1 VGSVVANQS
10 LLIGD
15 LGGLFF
21 MYFMTCVVGL
31 LIALVVNPTST
42 WVQGKR
48 QQRRDAAL
56 AAMSSKSV
64 VDPFVPPPDE
74 VCLCVVL
81 LCLCRA
87 STFLT
92 GCWHFVLQIPPEAEG
107 GVLVDEPLPPRPL
120 PPAPPPGRNDSIYG
134 LLYTGMAGTVGTV
147 GSLVTPAKPP
157 VARGTD
163 PSEYKDDW
171 VTAPGSPPLLLDTL
185 YGGVNSAVSPV
196 SSFVGSFYAGTT
208 GMGPGPGLP
217 LESPSASPS
226 RPLLGA
232 PPTVRASGAV
242 APAPLPVATA
252 LETSVGDW

>member
-1 VGSVVANQS
+1 MLAFCVG
-10 LLIGD
+10 I
-15 LGGLFF
+15 
-21 MYFMTCVVGL
+21 
-31 LIALVVNPTST
+31 
-42 WVQGKR
+42 
-48 QQRRDAAL
+48 
-56 AAMSSKSV
+56 
-64 VDPFVPPPDE
+64 
-74 VCLCVVL
+74 
-81 LCLCRA
+81 
-87 STFLT
+87 
-92 GCWHFVLQIPPEAEG
+92 QIPPEAEG
-107 GVLVDEPLPPRPL
+107 GVLVDEPLPPPPL

-171 VTAPGSPPLLLDTL
+171 AAAPGSPPLLLDTL
-185 YGGVNSAVSPV
+185 YGGVNSAVRPV